1 MSYWPEAMENQRRD
15 GPLQIKRCIAVMTA
29 AFWILTAL
37 SGCSAKPQRED
48 TASVQV
54 VASFY
59 PVYVAAANLVDGVD
73 GVQLTNLTQPTTGCL
88 HDYQLSPQELMSL
101 ETADCLLIN
110 GAGMESFLDKV
121 MDNYPEL
128 NIVTASDG
136 IDMMEGEGHD
146 HDHDHAEGDVHNP
159 LEEETVNPHVWV
171 SISRYMQYVEN
182 IRDGLIAADP
192 AHTQQYQDNA
202 SAYLEKIQRLKD
214 EMHEALDHVSHR
226 DIITFHEAFDYF
238 AQEFDLHVVGVI
250 QREPGTDPTAR
261 ELVDIIE
268 TVKSTD
274 CKALFAEP
282 QYSSGV
288 ADTIAR
294 ETGAQIYMLDPAVS
308 GDTDKDAYLRAMDQN
323 LQVLLEALA

>member
-1 MSYWPEAMENQRRD
+1 MCIRD
-15 GPLQIKRCIAVMTA
+15 
-29 AFWILTAL
+29 
-37 SGCSAKPQRED
+37 S
-48 TASVQV
+48 
-54 VASFY
+54 
-59 PVYVAAANLVDGVD
+59 
-73 GVQLTNLTQPTTGCL
+73 TQPTTGCL
-88 HDYQLSPQELMSL
+88 HDYQLSPQELISL

-226 DIITFHEAFDYF
+226 DIITFHEEMCIRDRMKGCDAIHPGF
-238 AQEFDLHVVGVI
+238 GVLS
-250 QREPGTDPTAR
+250 ENA
-261 ELVDIIE
+261 E
-268 TVKSTD
+268 
-274 CKALFAEP
+274 FAEICDQCGLTFIGP
-282 QYSSGV
+282 GADSIRLLGDKARAKDTMKACGV
-288 ADTIAR
+288 PTIPGSDG
-294 ETGAQIYMLDPAVS
+294 EL
-308 GDTDKDAYLRAMDQN
+308 TDFTQTLRSKRN
-323 LQVLLEALA
+323 IC

>member
-1 MSYWPEAMENQRRD
+1 MPMKKMA
-15 GPLQIKRCIAVMTA
+15 AVLLA
-29 AFWILTAL
+29 AVLLLSAV
-37 SGCSAKPQRED
+37 SGCGQSTQQRED

-59 PVYVAAANLVDGVD
+59 PVYIAAANLVDGVE
-73 GVQLTNLTQPTTGCL
+73 GVKLTNLTQPTTGCL

-121 MDNYPEL
+121 MENYPDL
-128 NIVTASDG
+128 TIVTASDG
-136 IDMMEGEGHD
+136 IDMMEEEGHD
-146 HDHDHAEGDVHNP
+146 HDHGHEKGEVHSP

-171 SISRYMQYVEN
+171 SISQYMQYVEN

-192 AHTQQYQDNA
+192 AHARQYEENA
-202 SAYLEKIQRLKD
+202 SVYLEKVEKLKNR
-214 EMHEALDHVSHR
+214 MHEALDNVSHR
-226 DIITFHEAFDYF
+226 DIITFHEAFGYF
-238 AQEFDLHVVGVI
+238 AQEFNLHVVGVI

-268 TVKSTD
+268 TVQSTG

-294 ETGAQIYMLDPAVS
+294 ETGAHIYMLDPAVS
-308 GDTDKDAYLRAMDQN
+308 GETDKDAYLRAMDQN
-323 LQVLLEALA
+323 LQVLLEALS

>member
-1 MSYWPEAMENQRRD
+1 MKKVVA
-15 GPLQIKRCIAVMTA
+15 LLMTA
-29 AFWILTAL
+29 ALLLTAA
-37 SGCSAKPQRED
+37 SGCGRVGNQQKD

-59 PVYVAAANLVDGVD
+59 PVYIAAANLVDGVE
-73 GVQLTNLTQPTTGCL
+73 GVKLTNLTQPTTGCL

-121 MDNYPEL
+121 MENYPDL
-128 NIVTASDG
+128 TIVTASDG
-136 IDMMEGEGHD
+136 IDMMEGEGHN
-146 HDHDHAEGDVHNP
+146 HGHEEGEPHSI

-171 SISRYMQYVEN
+171 SISRYMKYVEN

-192 AHTQQYQDNA
+192 AHTQQYQENA
-202 SAYLEKIQRLKD
+202 ALYLEKIQDLKD
-214 EMHEALDHVSHR
+214 RMHAALDQVPHR
-226 DIITFHEAFDYF
+226 EIITFHEAFDYF
-238 AQEFDLHVVGVI
+238 AQEFNLHVAGVI

-261 ELVDIIE
+261 ELVNIIE
-268 TVKSTD
+268 TVKSTG

-294 ETGAQIYMLDPAVS
+294 ETGAQIYLLDPAVS
-308 GDTDKDAYLRAMDQN
+308 GETDKDAYLRAMDQN
-323 LQVLLEALA
+323 LQVLLEALS